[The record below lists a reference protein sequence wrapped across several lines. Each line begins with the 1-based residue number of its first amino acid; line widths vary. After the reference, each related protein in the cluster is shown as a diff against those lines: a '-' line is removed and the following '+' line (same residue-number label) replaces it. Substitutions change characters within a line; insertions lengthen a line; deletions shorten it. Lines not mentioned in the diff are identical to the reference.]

1 MQASILALPFTK
13 NMTLGK
19 LLTLSVL
26 QFSHLQNK
34 NIDGDDDD
42 KWLLQGLNEKT
53 YKVLRTMPGK

>member
-13 NMTLGK
+13 NMTLDK

-42 KWLLQGLNEKT
+42 K
-53 YKVLRTMPGK
+53 